1 MEPLFLDILFGV
13 VLPIIVLIV
22 AGSVLERIFRLD
34 LYTLS
39 KINFYCITPATV
51 FMSMYHS
58 NMNPALLGNVI
69 LFYTLYVLLLYIAGS
84 ITSRIMGY
92 RNGKKAAFN
101 NSIMLDNS
109 GNYGLPVNQLVF
121 NGEPLAASM
130 QALIMSLQ
138 SLLTFTYGVI
148 SIQGSRLQGNYR
160 SVIIGFL
167 KMPVPY
173 ALVLGL
179 LLHVMGVPLP
189 AMLSQPLTYAQQSM
203 VAIAL
208 ITLGAQIVKYPLRLY
223 RTDIYLSMALRLFGG
238 PLIGL
243 LLIYVLGLSGIPAQA
258 LLIASAM
265 PTGVNTSILAEE
277 YRNEPDFAAQTVLL
291 STIVNVFTITAVITL
306 SHYVA

>member
-1 MEPLFLDILFGV
+1 VNSLFITILYSV

-22 AGSVLERIFRLD
+22 VGSVLQRIFQLD

-51 FMSMYHS
+51 FMSLYHS
-58 NMNPALLGNVI
+58 NMNPELLGSVV
-69 LFYTLYVLLLYIAGS
+69 LFYALYILILYILGS
-84 ITSRIMGY
+84 LTSRIMGY
-92 RNGKKAAFN
+92 KGGKKAAFN

-121 NGEPLAASM
+121 SGEPLAASM

-173 ALVLGL
+173 ALALGL
-179 LLHVMGVPLP
+179 IMHALAIPLP
-189 AMLSQPLTYAQQSM
+189 TVLAQPLTYAQQSM

-223 RTDIYLSMALRLFGG
+223 RSDIYISMVLRLFGG

-243 LLIYVLGLSGIPAQA
+243 MLILLLDMHGIPAQA

-277 YRNEPDFAAQTVLL
+277 YRNEPDFAAQTVLI
-291 STIVNVFTITAVITL
+291 STIVNVFTITAVIAL
-306 SHYVA
+306 SGHL

>member
-1 MEPLFLDILFGV
+1 MCYK
-13 VLPIIVLIV
+13 
-22 AGSVLERIFRLD
+22 S
-34 LYTLS
+34 
-39 KINFYCITPATV
+39 
-51 FMSMYHS
+51 
-58 NMNPALLGNVI
+58 
-69 LFYTLYVLLLYIAGS
+69 
-84 ITSRIMGY
+84 
-92 RNGKKAAFN
+92 GKKAAFN

-121 NGEPLAASM
+121 SGEPLAASM

-173 ALVLGL
+173 ALALGL
-179 LLHVMGVPLP
+179 IMHALAIPLP
-189 AMLSQPLTYAQQSM
+189 TVLAQPLTYAQQSM

-223 RTDIYLSMALRLFGG
+223 RSDIYISMVLRLFGG

-243 LLIYVLGLSGIPAQA
+243 MLILLLDMHGIPAQA

-277 YRNEPDFAAQTVLL
+277 YRNEPDFAAQTVLI
-291 STIVNVFTITAVITL
+291 STIVNVFTITAVIAL
-306 SHYVA
+306 SGHLQ

>member
-1 MEPLFLDILFGV
+1 MIATILLEV
-13 VLPIIVLIV
+13 VLPVFVLI
-22 AGSVLERIFRLD
+22 AFGSLMQRLFQLD

-39 KINFYCITPATV
+39 KINFYFITPAAV

-58 NMNPALLGNVI
+58 DMSGELLGTVVM
-69 LFYTLYVLLLYIAGS
+69 FYALYVFILWLLGTVAGRLFKFES
-84 ITSRIMGY
+84 SM
-92 RNGKKAAFN
+92 KAAFN

-109 GNYGLPVNQLVF
+109 GNYGMPINALVF
-121 NGEPLAASM
+121 KGDMLASSM

-148 SIQGSRLQGNYR
+148 AIQGAKMKGNYR
-160 SVIIGFL
+160 SMLIGFL

-179 LLHVMGVPLP
+179 LLHVLQAPLP
-189 AMLSQPLTYAQQSM
+189 LFVSQPLTYAQQSM

-208 ITLGAQIVKYPLRLY
+208 LTLGAQIVKYPLKLY
-223 RTDIYLSMALRLFGG
+223 RLDVYVSMFLKLIIGPAIGCALVFA
-238 PLIGL
+238 
-243 LLIYVLGLSGIPAQA
+243 LGLKGIPAQA
-258 LLIASAM
+258 LLIASGM

-291 STIVNVFTITAVITL
+291 STLFNVVTITGLISLAKMF
-306 SHYVA
+306 

>member
-1 MEPLFLDILFGV
+1 MIATILLEV
-13 VLPIIVLIV
+13 VLPVFVLI
-22 AGSVLERIFRLD
+22 AFGSLMQRLFQLD

-39 KINFYCITPATV
+39 KINFYFITPAAV

-58 NMNPALLGNVI
+58 DMSGELLGTVVM
-69 LFYTLYVLLLYIAGS
+69 FYALYVLILWLLGTVTGRLFKFES
-84 ITSRIMGY
+84 SM
-92 RNGKKAAFN
+92 KAAFN

-109 GNYGLPVNQLVF
+109 GNYGMPINALVF
-121 NGEPLAASM
+121 KGDMLASSM

-148 SIQGSRLQGNYR
+148 AIQGAKMKGNYR
-160 SVIIGFL
+160 SMLIGFL

-179 LLHVMGVPLP
+179 LLHVLKAPLP
-189 AMLSQPLTYAQQSM
+189 LFVSQPLTYAQQSM

-208 ITLGAQIVKYPLRLY
+208 LTLGAQIVKYPLKLY
-223 RTDIYLSMALRLFGG
+223 RLDVYVSMFLKLIIGPAIGCALVFT
-238 PLIGL
+238 
-243 LLIYVLGLSGIPAQA
+243 LGLKGIPAQA
-258 LLIASAM
+258 LLIASGM

-291 STIVNVFTITAVITL
+291 STLFNVVTITGLISLAKMF
-306 SHYVA
+306 